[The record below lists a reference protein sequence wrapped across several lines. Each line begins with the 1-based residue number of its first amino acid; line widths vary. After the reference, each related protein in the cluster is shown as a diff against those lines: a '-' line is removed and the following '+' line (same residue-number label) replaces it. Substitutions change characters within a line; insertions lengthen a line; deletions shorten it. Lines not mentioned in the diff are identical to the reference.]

1 MVGPAARLSENDGV
15 SLSVDLAVLLATFAV
30 IFPAELPDKSF
41 IATLVLATRYPRLWV
56 WLGASAAFGIQM
68 LIAVAAG
75 QLLSYLPRTLVLG
88 VTALLFAVGAVVLV
102 RGGLRARSDELAEE
116 AEEIEEFEAKA
127 APGKHGLAAFAT
139 TFAVIF
145 TAEWGDLTQLVT
157 AGQAARTDAPLSVF
171 LGAWLALITVAG
183 IGVLVGS
190 WLQQRVPLWRIRV
203 ISGALLALLA
213 VVTVVELVRG

>member
-1 MVGPAARLSENDGV
+1 VNLT
-15 SLSVDLAVLLATFAV
+15 LDLAVLVATFAI

-41 IATLVLATRYPRLWV
+41 IATLVLATRYPKLWV
-56 WLGASAAFGIQM
+56 WLGASLAFGVQM

-88 VTALLFAVGAVVLV
+88 VTALLFAIGAVLLV
-102 RGGLRARSDELAEE
+102 RGGLTARADELAEE
-116 AEEIEEFEAKA
+116 EQEIEEIEARASGE
-127 APGKHGLAAFAT
+127 KHGLAAFAT

-157 AGQAARTDAPLSVF
+157 AGQAARTDSPLSVF
-171 LGAWLALITVAG
+171 LGAWLALTAVAG

-190 WLQQRVPLWRIRV
+190 WLQQRVPLWRIRLV
-203 ISGALLALLA
+203 SGGLLALLA

>member
-1 MVGPAARLSENDGV
+1 MAHVL
-15 SLSVDLAVLLATFAV
+15 DLGVLLATFAV

-41 IATLVLATRYPRLWV
+41 VATLVLATRYARLGV
-56 WLGASAAFGIQM
+56 WLGASAAFAVQM

-75 QLLSYLPRTLVLG
+75 QLLTLLPRTLVLG
-88 VTALLFAVGAVVLV
+88 VTAALFAVGAAALV
-102 RGGLRARSDELAEE
+102 RGGLRARAEEEAEEEAEE
-116 AEEIEEFEAKA
+116 AEIA
-127 APGKHGLAAFAT
+127 ARAVPGRHGLAAFAT

-157 AGQAARTDAPLSVF
+157 AGQAARTDAPGSVF
-171 LGAWLALITVAG
+171 LGSWLALTSVAG

-190 WLQQRVPLWRIRV
+190 WLQRHVQLWRVRV
-203 ISGALLALLA
+203 VSGAVLAVLA

>member
-1 MVGPAARLSENDGV
+1 M
-15 SLSVDLAVLLATFAV
+15 SVALDLGVLLATFAV

-41 IATLVLATRYPRLWV
+41 VATLVLATRYPRSWV
-56 WLGASAAFGIQM
+56 WLGASSAFAVQM

-75 QLLSYLPRTLVLG
+75 QLLALLPRSLVLG
-88 VTALLFAVGAVVLV
+88 VTAALFGVGAVLLV
-102 RGGLRARSDELAEE
+102 RGGLRARADELAEE
-116 AEEIEEFEAKA
+116 EEEVEEVEARA
-127 APGKHGLAAFAT
+127 VAGRHGLAAFAT

-171 LGAWLALITVAG
+171 LGSWLALTAVAG

-190 WLQQRVPLWRIRV
+190 WLQSRVPLWRIRIV
-203 ISGALLALLA
+203 SGGLLALLA
-213 VVTVVELVRG
+213 VVTLVELVRG